1 MHSTI
6 QVSIREGAWKA
17 ESQVLVLVLATKL
30 SFDLQ
35 QFTSPLLASEF
46 ASVEWSETL
55 DSPF

>member
-1 MHSTI
+1 MGGNSEANMHSTI

-46 ASVEWSETL
+46 ASVE
-55 DSPF
+55 